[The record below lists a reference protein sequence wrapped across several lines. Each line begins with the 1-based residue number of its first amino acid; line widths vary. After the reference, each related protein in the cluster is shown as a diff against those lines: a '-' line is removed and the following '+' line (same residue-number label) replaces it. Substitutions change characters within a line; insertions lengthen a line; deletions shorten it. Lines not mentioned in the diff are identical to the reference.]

1 MNKDISVRD
10 VMRQNVAF
18 VDGRIDVMEAMRVMK
33 RVGATSLIVEKRN
46 EDDEYG
52 MVLFSDIAKEVIAK
66 DRAPERVNVY
76 EIMAKPIIAVRPE
89 MRVRY
94 CARLFERCGISHAPV
109 VENDK
114 VIGIVSYYLLVL
126 GSIGPL
132 GHGARAANRP
142 LLLEGDGHGTFGVR
156 QGRALVGE

>member
-1 MNKDISVRD
+1 MSKDVSVRD
-10 VMRQNVAF
+10 VMREKITF
-18 VDGRIDVMEAMRVMK
+18 VDGQINVMEAMRIMK
-33 RVGATSLIVEKRN
+33 RVGATSLIVERRSP
-46 EDDEYG
+46 DDEIG

-66 DRAPERVNVY
+66 NRAPDRVNVY
-76 EIMAKPIIAVRPE
+76 EIMAKPVISVRPE

-126 GSIGPL
+126 GAIDL
-132 GHGARAANRP
+132 
-142 LLLEGDGHGTFGVR
+142 D
-156 QGRALVGE
+156 